1 MRAHELEAFKAL
13 DEDGIFV
20 SIFDG
25 VREELSA
32 QWAKEN
38 DPALREELWQRQRA
52 LRDVKRAFNRI
63 GGLDA

>member
-13 DEDGIFV
+13 DDEGVFAD
-20 SIFDG
+20 IFDE

-38 DPALREELWQRQRA
+38 DPVNREELWQRQRA
-52 LRDVKRAFNRI
+52 LRDVKRAFNRM

>member
-13 DEDGIFV
+13 DDDGIFA